1 MSFTVNLLTFSF
13 TATRHKNA
21 NILCFFYSSWEQEPV
36 TTPIQLWIRV
46 PEMSALSKAE
56 ASVPPLLS
64 PSWSLNFNGTLILCW
79 NYSFW
84 VTQKPEKNMEQ
95 NKNESWQR
103 TGIII
108 LGLFLIGFQGIY
120 NTWIQSL
127 LSFSVL
133 QQHSGSIMRQ
143 QAEQSRAEQSRAGT
157 QKQDT
162 LLHSPLFSEGKQ
174 WLPLLLSHAD
184 MLVMLLKV
192 NTRLNKLSKDKFTT
206 KCWFSNATS
215 AADGDVSDSISTFM
229 CSTHSNFTLADV
241 VLYHIL
247 WWK

>member
-1 MSFTVNLLTFSF
+1 
-13 TATRHKNA
+13 
-21 NILCFFYSSWEQEPV
+21 
-36 TTPIQLWIRV
+36 
-46 PEMSALSKAE
+46 MSALSKAE

-133 QQHSGSIMRQ
+133 QQHSSIMRQ

-157 QKQDT
+157 QKRDT
-162 LLHSPLFSEGKQ
+162 LLHSPLFSVGKQ
-174 WLPLLLSHAD
+174 WLPLLLLHAD

-192 NTRLNKLSKDKFTT
+192 NTHLNKLSKDTFTT

-215 AADGDVSDSISTFM
+215 AANREGFRQHINIHVQYSLKLYPGRCCPLSHFM
-229 CSTHSNFTLADV
+229 MKVNNWFHYMAMEL
-241 VLYHIL
+241 
-247 WWK
+247 